1 MPQPL
6 FDMNLAQ
13 QLVWP
18 LPELYLDKWHTISLT
33 ARRGVLADA
42 SCHCEFVEQ
51 YGRPWTI
58 PLLLSLPVM
67 LIILFS
73 SSREAS

>member
-18 LPELYLDKWHTISLT
+18 LPELCLDKWHTISLT

-42 SCHCEFVEQ
+42 
-51 YGRPWTI
+51 I
-58 PLLLSLPVM
+58 MSLRV
-67 LIILFS
+67 
-73 SSREAS
+73 R